1 MINDPERNAPACAAA
16 VEPQPSWQ
24 AEAATR
30 AELRA
35 TYLLES
41 CEPIERVAEV
51 IAGEQSSGTFLRL
64 AGETDE
70 LKERA
75 RARVARIEHL
85 PGVKR
90 PALHSAYARRR
101 GLSGRLYRGRIELA
115 FPVSNIG
122 ANLPT
127 LMATVAGNLFEL
139 GEVTGLRLLDLDF
152 PQEFAAR
159 FPGPRFGVPGTR
171 ERAGV
176 QGRPLIGSIIKPSV
190 GMLPEQ
196 TAAVVDELCAAGIDF
211 IKDDELHADPDYAP
225 FEARL
230 RAVMPVLHRHA
241 DRLGR
246 MPMYAVNISGSV
258 DDMRR
263 RHDMVVA
270 AGGSCVMVCI
280 HGVGLAGVEHLRS
293 YSELPIHAHRHG
305 WGAWSRHPW
314 LGFEFTAMQKIW
326 RLAGVDQLH
335 VNGLRSKFWEPDES
349 VTRSARA
356 LLAPFS
362 GVQPAMP
369 VFTSGQWAGQAPDM
383 YAALGCSD
391 VLHVAGGGIIGHPMG
406 IAAGVASMQEAWEAA
421 REGVAL
427 DVYARTRPALRAAL
441 ETFGERG

>member
-1 MINDPERNAPACAAA
+1 MTPDHERAASTPDVGAAMRPA
-16 VEPQPSWQ
+16 EQ
-24 AEAATR
+24 AGRPART
-30 AELRA
+30 ELRA

-41 CEPIERVAEV
+41 CEPLERVAEV

-70 LKERA
+70 LKARA
-75 RARVARIEHL
+75 RARVVCIEHL
-85 PGVKR
+85 PGVQQ
-90 PALHSAYARRR
+90 PSLHSAYAHRR
-101 GLSGRLYRGRIELA
+101 GLTGPLHRGRIELA

-139 GEVTGLRLLDLDF
+139 GEVTGLRLLDLDL
-152 PQEFAAR
+152 PDEYAAR

-171 ERAGV
+171 KRAGV
-176 QGRPLIGSIIKPSV
+176 QGRALIGSIIKPSI

-196 TAAVVDELCAAGIDF
+196 TAAVVDELCSAGIDF

-225 FEARL
+225 FEARV

-241 DRLGR
+241 ERLGR
-246 MPMYAVNISGSV
+246 MPMYAVNISGTV

-263 RHDMVVA
+263 RHDAVVG

-293 YSELPIHAHRHG
+293 YSELPIHAHRQG
-305 WGAWSRHPW
+305 WGALSRHPW
-314 LGFEFTAMQKIW
+314 LGFEFTAMQKVW

-406 IAAGVASMQEAWEAA
+406 IGAGVASMREAWEAA

-427 DVYARTRPALRAAL
+427 DVYAKTRPALRAAL
-441 ETFGERG
+441 DTFGERG

>member
-35 TYLLES
+35 TYLVES

-196 TAAVVDELCAAGIDF
+196 TAAVVDELCLAGIDF

-230 RAVMPVLHRHA
+230 RAVMPVLNRHA